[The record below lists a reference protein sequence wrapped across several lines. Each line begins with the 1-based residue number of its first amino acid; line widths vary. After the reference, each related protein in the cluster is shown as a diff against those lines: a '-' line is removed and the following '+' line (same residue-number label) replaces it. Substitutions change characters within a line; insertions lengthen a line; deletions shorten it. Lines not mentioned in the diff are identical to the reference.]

1 MFGRI
6 GISFVLALVYTFITL
21 LLVMKTTELKM
32 IYDNMI
38 LRSSRNEEYWNGNK
52 PLVID
57 EDDLIFV
64 DVVNEPSEI
73 S

>member
-1 MFGRI
+1 
-6 GISFVLALVYTFITL
+6 
-21 LLVMKTTELKM
+21 MKTTELKM